1 MCEQYVNSAWTVINS
16 AWTMMPYEVTVHAQK
31 KKKKKKRQNMKLK
44 TQESAQSKHS
54 LSVI

>member
-31 KKKKKKRQNMKLK
+31 KKKKKRQNMKLK
-44 TQESAQSKHS
+44 MQESAQSKHS